1 MKNRRILTVLAAG
14 LLACAALTACST
26 AYAATGTKISKGSP
40 EPAAEAEAEETD
52 NTGTDKTATAQ
63 DALDAFREALGGKG
77 NTEMKEPR
85 TITVNASGTAK
96 AVPDKAEISFGVT
109 TQAKT
114 PDAAQQENAETID
127 KVIAHLKERGIEE
140 KSIQTSGYNLYPE
153 YDYNGNTP
161 KITGYQVRTTLT
173 VTDQDI
179 DDAGDIVSECVKLG
193 INDVDNFR
201 FYASTYDEAYE
212 EALVSAVAAAN
223 KKAAVLAKS
232 ADGELGRVLSLNEG
246 YQNTTYRYAKANYAM
261 AEAAAMD
268 TGAGFGMSVMPGE
281 ADITAQVTVTYE
293 LR

>member
-1 MKNRRILTVLAAG
+1 MLHAGSHTGFAASAFVAIDHEVSVLYLHG
-14 LLACAALTACST
+14 VKFAALYTCPESETSVFTFTLDCSFCLCFVT
-26 AYAATGTKISKGSP
+26 TR
-40 EPAAEAEAEETD
+40 
-52 NTGTDKTATAQ
+52 
-63 DALDAFREALGGKG
+63 AFREALGGKG

-223 KKAAVLAKS
+223 KKAEVLAKS

-281 ADITAQVTVTYE
+281 AEITAQVTVTDE
-293 LR
+293 LN